1 MKGYRSDRQ
10 GFMQGMNKKEKYL
23 DYLRRVFMLTLET
36 ELSITGQSDFS
47 SKLEI
52 IKELQT
58 AKEAVERARTLISKA
73 VME

>member
-1 MKGYRSDRQ
+1 MRGYRADRQ

-36 ELSITGQSDFS
+36 ELSITGQDFE
-47 SKLEI
+47 SKTEI

-73 VME
+73 VIE